1 MGKFGIEV
9 MMMHANTMM
18 RVRVVF
24 MYHEMTVREA

>member
-1 MGKFGIEV
+1 MGRFGFDA

-24 MYHEMTVREA
+24 MYREMTVREA